1 STQFRKSLLENGI
14 DSLEWLYDFIPI
26 MGMYSIYIQ
35 NKRQKQ
41 VKEAYEAELSK
52 DISLSQLSEKTIPIG
67 KSILRD
73 PSSSAYKL
81 ARHYFELIV
90 SYTASFDENI
100 FVIIPTSTQ
109 LHRWWLT
116 ETRTQSKELQIETI
130 DFIDKLLW
138 DDDFLP
144 QEYQISEYE
153 KIARE
158 MVITL
163 Q

>member
-1 STQFRKSLLENGI
+1 MLFRS
-14 DSLEWLYDFIPI
+14 
-26 MGMYSIYIQ
+26 
-35 NKRQKQ
+35 
-41 VKEAYEAELSK
+41 
-52 DISLSQLSEKTIPIG
+52 
-67 KSILRD
+67 
-73 PSSSAYKL
+73 
-81 ARHYFELIV
+81 
-90 SYTASFDENI
+90 
-100 FVIIPTSTQ
+100 
-109 LHRWWLT
+109 
-116 ETRTQSKELQIETI
+116 ETRTQSKELQIEAI